1 MQQIL
6 KQTVEIHRHL
16 MSGSNFA
23 AANLVP
29 LCIEPS
35 GSASAED
42 SVAYI
47 IRRINGAR
55 IPKQKIKRRSNLDR
69 LMNWA
74 TRIRTWKMLESES
87 SALPFGDS
95 PSL

>member
-6 KQTVEIHRHL
+6 KQTGEIHRHL

-35 GSASAED
+35 ESASAED

-55 IPKQKIKRRSNLDR
+55 NSK
-69 LMNWA
+69 
-74 TRIRTWKMLESES
+74 
-87 SALPFGDS
+87 
-95 PSL
+95 

>member
-16 MSGSNFA
+16 MSGSNFV

-29 LCIEPS
+29 ICIEPS
-35 GSASAED
+35 GSVSAED

-47 IRRINGAR
+47 IRRINRGS
-55 IPKQKIKRRSNLDR
+55 QFKIKRRSNLDR
-69 LMNWA
+69 LINWA